1 MIVSYI
7 GSIFFCLLRKQGV
20 VKLPFIDEKKL
31 VSATKK
37 VEGTLTVWKRGLLIY
52 RKKHKIM
59 NFFFYHFMINSFLL
73 DVNS

>member
-7 GSIFFCLLRKQGV
+7 GSFFFFCLLRKQGV

-31 VSATKK
+31 VATTKK

-52 RKKHKIM
+52 RKKT
-59 NFFFYHFMINSFLL
+59 
-73 DVNS
+73 

>member
-1 MIVSYI
+1 M
-7 GSIFFCLLRKQGV
+7 LRIQGV

-31 VSATKK
+31 LAATKK

-59 NFFFYHFMINSFLL
+59 NFFFIIL
-73 DVNS
+73 

>member
-7 GSIFFCLLRKQGV
+7 GSFFFFFCLLRKQGV

-31 VSATKK
+31 VATTKK

-52 RKKHKIM
+52 RKKT
-59 NFFFYHFMINSFLL
+59 
-73 DVNS
+73 

>member
-1 MIVSYI
+1 MGVF
-7 GSIFFCLLRKQGV
+7 FFCLLRIQGV

-31 VSATKK
+31 LAATKK

-59 NFFFYHFMINSFLL
+59 NFFFIIL
-73 DVNS
+73 